1 MIKMLIYIG
10 ADHQGFNLKEA
21 LKNFLKNQGYEV
33 VDVGNL
39 EYNELDDYPDFAK
52 LVARAVSQDPSNR
65 KGIVICGSGV
75 GVDMVA
81 NKFDGARSAL
91 VNNIEQAVLSR
102 QDDNSNIL
110 ALGAK
115 FVNGEQAKEIL
126 AAWLK
131 TPFSGKEK
139 YERRLEKISEI
150 EKDN

>member
-1 MIKMLIYIG
+1 MLIYIG
-10 ADHQGFNLKEA
+10 ADHQGFYLKEA

-33 VDVGNL
+33 VDAGNL
-39 EYNELDDYPDFAK
+39 EYNGLDDYPDFAK
-52 LVARAVSQDPSNR
+52 LVARAVSQDPLNR

-115 FVNGEQAKEIL
+115 FVNEEQAREIL

-139 YERRLEKISEI
+139 HERRLEKISEI

>member
-102 QDDNSNIL
+102 QDEDRKSTRLNS
-110 ALGAK
+110 
-115 FVNGEQAKEIL
+115 
-126 AAWLK
+126 
-131 TPFSGKEK
+131 SH
-139 YERRLEKISEI
+139 SS
-150 EKDN
+150 